1 MVGWKL
7 YICGRLLAMP
17 HGSICALSVHTYL
30 HMRCRFMFVAGDVL
44 RRQLQS
50 LLELRQR
57 GRRYTSPVFSFT
69 SIYLLSY
76 FLSFIVWMCVHVMY
90 KFKCILVY
98 NTKFSSFTSSWNMSI
113 TLKTTLI
120 HPYSKPL
127 ENRENYTKP
136 HIFYVCY
143 IMCVWFCKTKWP
155 IFKGVKLGNWIKF
168 SEELESITG
177 FLFHFLPCVWSHPLD
192 TFFEFLKPQ
201 EWSTRL

>member
-1 MVGWKL
+1 
-7 YICGRLLAMP
+7 
-17 HGSICALSVHTYL
+17 
-30 HMRCRFMFVAGDVL
+30 MFVAGDVL

-76 FLSFIVWMCVHVMY
+76 FLSYTIVCICVCVMY

-143 IMCVWFCKTKWP
+143 ICVYGF
-155 IFKGVKLGNWIKF
+155 VKQNGRF
-168 SEELESITG
+168 SRVLSWEIE
-177 FLFHFLPCVWSHPLD
+177 
-192 TFFEFLKPQ
+192 
-201 EWSTRL
+201 